1 MEVAIQHAHDSYA
14 KEPVSVVEKVEAVSV
29 GDKVRMNGFYLSNYC
44 GVQVLVGVEAEV
56 VKITTRHISAAKLAE
71 DKSDYQRFVSRYG
84 KKDTY
89 EIVGL
94 QVRYPNDARLYMVSP
109 FGYDKV

>member
-1 MEVAIQHAHDSYA
+1 MEVAIQYAHDSYA
-14 KEPVSVVEKVEAVSV
+14 KEPVSVVEKVEALSV
-29 GDKVRMNGFYLSNYC
+29 GDKVKINGFYLSNYC
-44 GVQVLVGVEAEV
+44 GIQSLVGVEAEV
-56 VKITTRHISAAKLAE
+56 VKIVSRPILAGKLAE
-71 DKSDYQRFVSRYG
+71 DKSDYQRFISRYG

-94 QVRYPNDARLYMVSP
+94 QVRYPNDARLYLVSP

>member
-1 MEVAIQHAHDSYA
+1 MPTVPASDYA
-14 KEPVSVVEKVEAVSV
+14 KEPVSVMEKVEAISV
-29 GDKVRMNGFYLSNYC
+29 GDKVKMNGFYLSNYC
-44 GVQVLVGVEAEV
+44 GIQTLVGMEAEV
-56 VKITTRHISAAKLAE
+56 IKITSRPISAAKLAE
-71 DKSDYQRFVSRYG
+71 DKSDYQRFTSRYG